1 VTSPSLIPIYELGI
15 LIPSNFAGLRDVNS
29 TADSNPTRL
38 K

>member
-1 VTSPSLIPIYELGI
+1 MYELGVS
-15 LIPSNFAGLRDVNS
+15 IPSNFAGLREVNS